1 MLTLPPNVRIF
12 MAPRPV
18 DMRKGF
24 DGLAA
29 IVTGDFKRDPLVG
42 DLFVFVGRRLD
53 RVKVLFWDN
62 GGFVLYYKRLE
73 RGRFQMPRVDV
84 AACTV
89 SLEAAQLTMLL
100 SGFDL
105 NVSRLKKWSPPKR
118 AIDKI
123 D

>member
-12 MAPRPV
+12 MAPKPV

-24 DGLAA
+24 DGLSA

-53 RVKVLFWDN
+53 RAKVLFWDS

-84 AACTV
+84 NTRTV

-100 SGFDL
+100 SWFDL
-105 NVSRLKKWSPPKR
+105 NVSRFKKWSPPKR